1 MLLKLLH
8 ESRNSSYNRIYNAWQ
23 TIIDFAQ
30 TFGSNLLLLSLLD
43 NSRNVYVFISF
54 IPIELHVDLY
64 VPILTQIGQW
74 SPDDAFVEQR

>member
-1 MLLKLLH
+1 MSEGETFKLIMLLKLLR

-43 NSRNVYVFISF
+43 NSRNVYVSISF
-54 IPIELHVDLY
+54 IPIELHVDLH
-64 VPILTQIGQW
+64 VPM
-74 SPDDAFVEQR
+74 